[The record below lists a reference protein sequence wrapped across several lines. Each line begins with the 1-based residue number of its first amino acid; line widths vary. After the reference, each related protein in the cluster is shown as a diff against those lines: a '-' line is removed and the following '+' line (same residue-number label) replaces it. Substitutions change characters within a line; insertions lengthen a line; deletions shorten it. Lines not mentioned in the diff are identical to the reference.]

1 VPSIHLTED
10 QVRQI
15 VHEDSSQYP
24 QIESDVDYESSYKD
38 YAPASVIFQDLNTG
52 KYYGLF
58 YQEYTSHY
66 GDGSNQYEAQDCPE
80 VHLVT
85 KEVTKIVKSWEAV

>member
-1 VPSIHLTED
+1 MPSIHLTED

-15 VHEDSSQYP
+15 VHEDTTQYLL
-24 QIESDVDYESSYKD
+24 IEEDVDYGGSYKD
-38 YAPASVIFQDLNTG
+38 YAGAGVVFQDLFSG
-52 KYYGLF
+52 KYYELQ
-58 YQEYTSHY
+58 YQRYTSHY
-66 GDGSNQYEAQDCPE
+66 GDGENQYEDQDCPE

>member
-1 VPSIHLTED
+1 MPSIHLTED

-15 VHEDSSQYP
+15 VHEDTDKYYV
-24 QIESDVDYESSYKD
+24 IEEEVDYESSYKD
-38 YAPASVIFQDLNTG
+38 YAPTSVIFQDING
-52 KYYGLF
+52 KYHSLF
-58 YQEYTSHY
+58 YQRYTSHY
-66 GDGSNQYEAQDCPE
+66 GDEGNQYEAQDCPE